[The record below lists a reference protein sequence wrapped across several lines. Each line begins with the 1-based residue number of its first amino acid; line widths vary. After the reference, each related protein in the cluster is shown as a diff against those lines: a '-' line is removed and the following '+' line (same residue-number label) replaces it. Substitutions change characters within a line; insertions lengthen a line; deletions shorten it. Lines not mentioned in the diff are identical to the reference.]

1 MIRFECDYATGAHPQ
16 VLRALVETNGAA
28 VPGYGEDTY
37 CEAARQTIREL
48 CQAPE
53 AMVQFIPGGTQA
65 NMTVIA
71 AALRPYE
78 GAVCADSGH
87 INCHETGAVEGTG
100 HKVLALPGR
109 DGKLTAE
116 QVDEFCKS
124 YYDDPTAEHMVRP
137 GLVYLSQPTELGT
150 VYTREELEAMR
161 RVSDRWGMKL
171 FVDGARLACALAA
184 SDVKL
189 TDLAQL
195 CDVFYIGGTKC
206 GAMFGEA
213 VVILNEELK
222 TGFRHMIKRQGG
234 MMAKGRLMGV
244 QFAALLEDGLYF
256 RLGQQMV
263 EQAVRLRDGIRA
275 LGYSLVVESPTNQ
288 QFPILPNRVLEKL
301 KDKYSWSA
309 KEKVDG
315 KHTAVRFCTSWSTKD
330 EEIDA
335 LLADLARL
343 K

>member
-16 VLRALVETNGAA
+16 VLQALVETNGAA
-28 VPGYGEDTY
+28 VPGYGEDAY
-37 CEAARQTIREL
+37 CEAARQTIRTL

-53 AMVQFIPGGTQA
+53 AMVQFIPGGTQT

-71 AALRPYE
+71 AALRPSE
-78 GAVCADSGH
+78 GALCADSGH

-100 HKVLALPGR
+100 HKVLALPGQ

-116 QVDEFCKS
+116 QVDSFCRD

-150 VYTREELEAMR
+150 VYTLAELEAMR
-161 RVSDRWGMKL
+161 QAADRWGLKL
-171 FVDGARLACALAA
+171 FIDGARLACALAA
-184 SDVKL
+184 SDVTL
-189 TDLAQL
+189 VDLARL

-206 GAMFGEA
+206 GALFGEA
-213 VVILNEELK
+213 VVICNPELK
-222 TGFRHMIKRQGG
+222 VGFRNLIKRQGG

-244 QFAALLEDGLYF
+244 QFSALLEDGLYF

-263 EQAVRLRDGIRA
+263 GQAVRLREGIRA
-275 LGYSLVVESPTNQ
+275 LGYPLAVESLTNQ
-288 QFPILPNRVLEKL
+288 QFPILPDRVLEKL
-301 KDKYSWSA
+301 KEKYSWST

-315 KHTAVRFCTSWSTKD
+315 AHTAVRFCTAWSTKD

>member
-100 HKVLALPGR
+100 PKVLALPGR

-256 RLGQQMV
+256 RLGQ
-263 EQAVRLRDGIRA
+263 
-275 LGYSLVVESPTNQ
+275 
-288 QFPILPNRVLEKL
+288 
-301 KDKYSWSA
+301 
-309 KEKVDG
+309 
-315 KHTAVRFCTSWSTKD
+315 
-330 EEIDA
+330 
-335 LLADLARL
+335 
-343 K
+343 

>member
-87 INCHETGAVEGTG
+87 INCHETGAIEYSG

-161 RVSDRWGMKL
+161 RVSDRWDMKL

-184 SDVKL
+184 SDAKL

-275 LGYSLVVESPTNQ
+275 LG
-288 QFPILPNRVLEKL
+288 
-301 KDKYSWSA
+301 
-309 KEKVDG
+309 
-315 KHTAVRFCTSWSTKD
+315 
-330 EEIDA
+330 
-335 LLADLARL
+335 
-343 K
+343 